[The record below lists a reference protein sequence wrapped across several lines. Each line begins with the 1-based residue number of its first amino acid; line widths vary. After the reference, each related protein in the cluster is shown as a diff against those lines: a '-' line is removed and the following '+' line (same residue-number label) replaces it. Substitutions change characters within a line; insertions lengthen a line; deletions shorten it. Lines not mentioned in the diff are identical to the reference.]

1 MIRRKIL
8 VCCGTGIATSVQVS
22 HKLKALLRERGIDA
36 ALAECKAIELPAKAQ
51 SLRPHAIVSTT
62 MVTLPPGGP
71 RVFKGVAFLTGVGA
85 AALADEI
92 AAHLKSLRG

>member
-1 MIRRKIL
+1 MIRRRVL

-22 HKLKALLRERGIDA
+22 HKLKALLGERGIDA
-36 ALAECKAIELPAKAQ
+36 TLTECKAIELAGKAQ

-62 MVTLPPGGP
+62 MVTLPAGGP
-71 RVFKGVAFLTGVGA
+71 RIFKGVPFLTGVGA

-92 AAHLKSLRG
+92 AAHLKSVQG